1 MSAVLPSQPQKGVPQ
16 PTTSPGVTATT
27 QVGTTNGP
35 STLVSVPS
43 LNVRSAPSKQ
53 ATVQTVVTQGTSVVV
68 LAHKGNWYKVQL
80 PNGQIGWVVAA
91 GIGQVTSTTVANPTV
106 GTPTAPKAQGY
117 PAAKATAS
125 AAVKVTSLNVHSSPS
140 LNAPVVNS
148 VSKGQKVQVIGR
160 KGTWLKVLLPDG
172 TVGWISSAYTSA
184 RASTPR
190 KSASTTARTPVAAG
204 SKTVAGGSKAK
215 VAVNVRSGPSLNNSV
230 VTTIPAGGTDRV
242 LGWSNGWAHVQLPN
256 GTVGWVSGSV
266 IGGASSATPTYNTYT
281 PRKSSKSKSTSR
293 SSAGASARNVLT
305 AGVRVHSAP
314 GVKAPVVTVAAAGTH
329 VTVLGYRAGWVLVR
343 LPNGTTGYVLGSYV
357 R

>member
-1 MSAVLPSQPQKGVPQ
+1 
-16 PTTSPGVTATT
+16 
-27 QVGTTNGP
+27 
-35 STLVSVPS
+35 
-43 LNVRSAPSKQ
+43 
-53 ATVQTVVTQGTSVVV
+53 
-68 LAHKGNWYKVQL
+68 
-80 PNGQIGWVVAA
+80 
-91 GIGQVTSTTVANPTV
+91 
-106 GTPTAPKAQGY
+106 
-117 PAAKATAS
+117 
-125 AAVKVTSLNVHSSPS
+125 
-140 LNAPVVNS
+140 
-148 VSKGQKVQVIGR
+148 
-160 KGTWLKVLLPDG
+160 
-172 TVGWISSAYTSA
+172 
-184 RASTPR
+184 
-190 KSASTTARTPVAAG
+190 
-204 SKTVAGGSKAK
+204 
-215 VAVNVRSGPSLNNSV
+215 V
-230 VTTIPAGGTDRV
+230 VTTIPAGGTYRV